1 MGDSAQPPASS
12 SPAAT
17 TTPATD
23 KPKTRLKTYTN
34 TKERIMK
41 DVPCPPSEPLD
52 SALLWKEEVTES
64 GKRLIPDADVLKEH
78 LFKEGKLKL
87 EDTKKVLIEAT
98 KILASESTLVEIDAP
113 LTVVGDIHGQYYD
126 LLKLLEVGGHPR
138 ETRYLFL
145 GDYVDRGSFSVECV
159 LLLYAYKISY
169 PNTFFLLRGN
179 HECRHLT
186 EYFTF
191 KDECRRKYSP
201 EIYEVCM
208 DSFDALPLG
217 ALMNGQ
223 FLCIHGGISPDI
235 VSLDD
240 VRGIDRFREPPQSGP
255 MCDILWA
262 DPMENFTAEIEFDFE
277 FNDVRGCSYFF
288 SYQAACKFLDSNN
301 LLSII
306 RAHEAQDA
314 GYKMHLKNQSTDFPS
329 VITIFS
335 APNYLDAYNN
345 KGAILRYS
353 DNVMNIRQFNFSPHP
368 YYLPNFMDVFTWS
381 VPFVAEKV
389 AEILLNILNLIDDKN
404 EEDAAFEENDEAANL
419 QKEKLRAKVKSV
431 SRLMKMYSTL
441 RAERESL
448 TQLKGL
454 TAGNSL
460 PKGILFQGPEA
471 IHAAIGNFSSAKSA
485 DRINEKRPPTVPRLN
500 KSNSKEHLKSMT

>member
-1 MGDSAQPPASS
+1 MAEQPQNPPA
-12 SPAAT
+12 AAEA
-17 TTPATD
+17 P
-23 KPKTRLKTYTN
+23 KPKAERPKLKQFAN
-34 TKERIMK
+34 TKERMMK
-41 DVPCPPSEPLD
+41 DVPSPPVEPLN
-52 SALLWKEEVTES
+52 SSLLWKEVDSPS
-64 GKRLIPDADVLKEH
+64 GKRSVPDADVLKEH
-78 LFKEGKLKL
+78 LFKEGKLKA
-87 EDTKKVLIEAT
+87 EDAKKLLIEAT
-98 KILASESTLVEIDAP
+98 KILAAEPTLVEIDAP

-126 LLKLLEVGGHPR
+126 LLKLIEVGGHPK

-145 GDYVDRGSFSVECV
+145 GDYVDRGSFSIECV
-159 LLLYAYKISY
+159 LLLYAFKISY
-169 PNTFFLLRGN
+169 PTTFFLLRGN

-191 KDECRRKYSP
+191 KEECRRKYNLDV
-201 EIYEVCM
+201 YETCM

-235 VSLDD
+235 VTLDD
-240 VRGIDRFREPPQSGP
+240 IRSIDRFKEPPQSGP

-262 DPMENFTAEIEFDFE
+262 DPMENFSAEIEFDFE

-353 DNVMNIRQFNFSPHP
+353 DNVMNIRQFNCSPHP

-389 AEILLNILNLIDDKN
+389 AEILLNILNLIDDKEG
-404 EEDAAFEENDEAANL
+404 EEEEQMTEEEAAKSE
-419 QKEKLRAKVKSV
+419 QLRAKVRSV
-431 SRLMKMYSTL
+431 SRLMRMYSTL
-441 RAERESL
+441 RAERETI

-460 PKGILFQGPEA
+460 PKGILMKGPEA
-471 IHAAIGNFSSAKSA
+471 IHEAIGNFPKAKDA
-485 DRINEKRPPTVPRLN
+485 DRINEKRPPTQARLN
-500 KSNSKEHLKSMT
+500 KSNSAEHLMGIN